1 MWTESATD
9 SRVANHCF
17 WSHIDQRVDYNASGI
32 WNPDTYRGLVTA
44 LSVAEIGGAAWEGSE
59 SRIGRTL
66 WQGIDS
72 ELISGAAATAGKYLF
87 TRVRPSTENDA
98 CRWFDG
104 GSNYS
109 FPSGEA
115 AVAAALV
122 TPYILEYGHEH
133 PTAYVLALVPLYVG
147 AGRVKNQDHWQSDV
161 MAGWLIGGLSGWY
174 AHGRETP
181 ITIELLPGGATIGLH
196 TRLR

>member
-1 MWTESATD
+1 VTLVSCFATSSFAAD
-9 SRVANHCF
+9 CI
-17 WSHIDQRVDYNASGI
+17 WSHVDHRVNYDASGV
-32 WNPDTYRGLVTA
+32 WNPDAYRGLVTVLTA
-44 LSVAEIGGAAWEGSE
+44 TEIGGAAWEGSE

-72 ELISGAAATAGKYLF
+72 ELISGLAANASKYLF
-87 TRVRPSTENDA
+87 TRVRPDTENDA

-122 TPYILEYGHEH
+122 APCILEYGHDH
-133 PTAYVLALVPLYVG
+133 PSVYLFTLVPLYVG
-147 AGRVKNQDHWQSDV
+147 AGRVKNQAHWQSDV
-161 MAGWLIGGLSGWY
+161 LAGWLIGGFSGWY
-174 AHGRETP
+174 AHNRETP
-181 ITIELLPGGATIGLH
+181 ITIELLPDGAAIGLRK
-196 TRLR
+196 RL